1 MNKER
6 RKQLADVRKAVADAR
21 AIIETSLE
29 TFSAVLVQAKSDLE
43 SIKVDEE
50 DSLERLP
57 ESMRD
62 GEKGQAMQ
70 ECIETIA
77 LTTEKLE
84 EIDTALTQIKDDCD
98 EVDSNI
104 ETAMG

>member
-6 RKQLADVRKAVADAR
+6 RRQLADVRKAVADAR
-21 AIIETSLE
+21 AVIETSLE

-43 SIKVDEE
+43 AIKVDEE
-50 DSLERLP
+50 DSMERLP

-62 GEKGQAMQ
+62 GEKGQSMQ
-70 ECIETIA
+70 ECIETID

-104 ETAMG
+104 EQAMG